1 MHEISVLSDSW
12 DLGSWWKNF
21 VQENNINTIYQA
33 NQVLEGYRGTVSKV
47 IRRMDGDSIYAVQ
60 FKTEADFVL
69 FKLKYSGK

>member
-1 MHEISVLSDSW
+1 MHEISVFSD
-12 DLGSWWKNF
+12 SWWKNF

-47 IRRMDGDSIYAVQ
+47 IRRMDGDSIHTVQ
-60 FKTEADFVL
+60 FKTEADFIL